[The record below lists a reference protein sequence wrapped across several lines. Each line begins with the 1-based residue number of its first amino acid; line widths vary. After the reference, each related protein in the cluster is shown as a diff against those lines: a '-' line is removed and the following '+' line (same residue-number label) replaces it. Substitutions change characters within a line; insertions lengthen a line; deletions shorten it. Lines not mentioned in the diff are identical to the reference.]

1 MPSLS
6 LSRRRFL
13 QVSAA
18 SGVAVAGLSRSQASA
33 VEPTPYLLTITEGDV
48 PMVDNTPVFFR
59 GFRPTGAS
67 VDVPQI
73 PGPPVGNIGPGVK
86 GREVFEG
93 DPVRIVV
100 ANSTPRDHTFLIE
113 QTGSEVPVNPVVGP
127 VIIPAHGEKTID
139 FTASGAGSY
148 IYRDAD
154 RNNRL
159 LGMYGAFIV
168 EPTGVQGKLLPYAP
182 SPDRV
187 EITTELRSQ
196 MTWMLSDVDPVLGE
210 LARTRT
216 RSATVDYPLS
226 KILPRY
232 FLINGETGVNATRN
246 VEFTIPVIPIDDFS
260 RPFSGVLI
268 RCMNTG
274 GAAHSLHWH
283 GNHVFPVSHDA
294 VPQIAGMVL
303 ERDVQEVRPLERV
316 DVILPAHTGYDAFP
330 PLSQNPKAEQHYP
343 MHCHA
348 EMSQTAAGGSY
359 PFGMLTDWHL
369 VKDEATA
376 KVVAQRLAQEAKAG
390 RKKVPEDDVQA
401 AIDQVVKSTSSGNSG
416 KGSSGSNSGSNG
428 SGSNGSGSNSGSN
441 GSSGGPGKD

>member
-1 MPSLS
+1 MSTT
-6 LSRRRFL
+6 RRRFL

-18 SGVAVAGLSRSQASA
+18 GGVAVAGLSRANARAQS
-33 VEPTPYLLTITEGDV
+33 PTPFLLTITEGDV
-48 PMVDNTPVFFR
+48 EMVDGTPVFFR
-59 GFRPTGAS
+59 GFRATGAS

-73 PGPPVGNIGPGVK
+73 PGPPIGNIGPGVK
-86 GREVFEG
+86 GREIFEG

-100 ANSTPRDHTFLIE
+100 ANSTSRDHTFLIE
-113 QTGSEVPVNPVVGP
+113 QTSSEAPVNPVVGP
-127 VIIPAHGEKTID
+127 VVIPARGTKTID
-139 FTASGAGSY
+139 FAAPGAGSY

-168 EPTGVQGKLLPYAP
+168 EPANVQGRLLPFSPA
-182 SPDRV
+182 PDRI

-210 LARTRT
+210 VARTQP
-216 RSATVDYPLS
+216 RSATIDYPLS
-226 KILPRY
+226 RFLPRY

-246 VEFTIPVIPIDDFS
+246 VDFTIPVIPIDDFAK
-260 RPFSGVLI
+260 PFAGVLI
-268 RCMNTG
+268 RCINTG

-283 GNHVFPVSHDA
+283 GNHVFPISQNA
-294 VPQIAGMVL
+294 VPARAGLVL
-303 ERDVQEVRPLERV
+303 ERDVQEVRPLERF

-330 PLSQNPKAEQHYP
+330 PLSQNPKPEQHFP

-348 EMSQTAAGGSY
+348 EMSQTAGGGSY
-359 PFGMLTDWHL
+359 PMGMLTDWHL

-376 KVVAQRLAQEAKAG
+376 KVVTQRLAQEAKAG
-390 RKKVPEDDVQA
+390 RKQVPQDDVQA
-401 AIDQVVKSTSSGNSG
+401 AIDQVVKSTKSGNSG
-416 KGSSGSNSGSNG
+416 KGSSGSNSGSNN